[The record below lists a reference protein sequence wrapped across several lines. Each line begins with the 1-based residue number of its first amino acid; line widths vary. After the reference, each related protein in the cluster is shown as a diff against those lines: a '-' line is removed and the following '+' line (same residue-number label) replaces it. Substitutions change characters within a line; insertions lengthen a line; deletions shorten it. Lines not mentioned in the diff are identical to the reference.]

1 MKIYSIDYKP
11 LTKPVMNHDCDD
23 ETLFQFSNQFF
34 GKERESYSSLW
45 KPPSR
50 YHLNDNPVNQ
60 TFFNAFAFASFAFYD
75 VLLEDKDLVTLL
87 ESFGELLSIPCSDSD
102 KTIIQFHC
110 MRCIGNNNEMILDR
124 EAAMYPTSTR
134 NKIVFRKDQ
143 MPDRGLF
150 WLSPSKKF
158 LYTVENEELGL
169 EHNFKMLYEA
179 RGYTGLDF
187 VEAKLI

>member
-1 MKIYSIDYKP
+1 MKIYSIDYKS

-34 GKERESYSSLW
+34 RKERETYLNLW

-50 YHLNDNPVNQ
+50 YHLNQNPVKQ
-60 TFFNAFAFASFAFYD
+60 TFFNAFYFANFAFYD
-75 VLLEDKDLVTLL
+75 GLLEDKSLVKLL
-87 ESFGELLSIPCSDSD
+87 ESYGELLSIPCSDSD

-110 MRCIGNNNEMILDR
+110 MRCIGNNNEMIIDK
-124 EAAMYPTSTR
+124 EAAMYPTSSR
-134 NKIVFRKDQ
+134 DKIAFNKDK
-143 MPDRGLF
+143 MPDCGLF
-150 WLSPSKKF
+150 WLSPSNNF
-158 LYTVENEELGL
+158 LYTVENEELGM
-169 EHNFKMLYEA
+169 EYNFKMLYDA